1 MATLLISGSAIL
13 TGCTGYSGAYTPA
26 GYAGVYG
33 YGYGTEPSAGYVP
46 PPLYGYGGT
55 AYLGGPVYGDGG
67 DRWRDHDDW
76 DRHRWQNNPAQ
87 AERWRQEQQ
96 NAALY
101 RQQVQQNRQIYQ
113 QNLAK
118 YNQQVQ
124 ENRATYQ
131 RQLTE
136 ARQKKAPGQQ

>member
-1 MATLLISGSAIL
+1 
-13 TGCTGYSGAYTPA
+13 
-26 GYAGVYG
+26 VH
-33 YGYGTEPSAGYVP
+33 
-46 PPLYGYGGT
+46 GGQPQGFSSWELH
-55 AYLGGPVYGDGG
+55 ASDLGRRTYNGKR
-67 DRWRDHDDW
+67 RWRDHDDW

-87 AERWRQEQQ
+87 PERWRQEQQ

-113 QNLAK
+113 QNLVK
-118 YNQQVQ
+118 YNQQGQ